1 MRRFVLPLSV
11 ALLLASAPFASVV
24 SPLALAQSSIP
35 ATPPTSS
42 PVQTSP
48 TSTPLALTAPVGTV
62 REYRGNEV
70 TRVTFTGGDFVL
82 TGVPEAEAKDAQA
95 QFQTALKSRSGE
107 TVQAFKQF
115 VKVLPAAGTAGKLLY
130 TSILTDEGEEPL
142 TLRSV
147 RSLAATS
154 AGTLTFQPD
163 ESPANADPLAGI
175 LGNLN
180 TLLAALH
187 ADLLANFDPAAFGI
201 LGKPLTPGAVF
212 TRTKTLKPSN
222 PLAGVGTGNRETQDI
237 SVEQQLRFEGVQ
249 GGLLVFSRAARIVQ
263 GQQIVTGQS
272 ANLTTT
278 LSNYTLT
285 GELRVT
291 RDGLPVSAT
300 RTESYAAEVKGK
312 LTAPEGQDAGEA
324 TFSLQLGGTSVL
336 TLTAVR

>member
-1 MRRFVLPLSV
+1 MRRLLLPLSV
-11 ALLLASAPFASVV
+11 ALLASAV
-24 SPLALAQSSIP
+24 AQSSIP
-35 ATPPTSS
+35 ATPLTPST
-42 PVQTSP
+42 PVRQSP
-48 TSTPLALTAPVGTV
+48 TVPTASTLSLAPVTLAAPVGTV

-95 QFQTALKSRSGE
+95 QFLAALKSRSGE
-107 TVQAFKQF
+107 TVQPFKQF
-115 VKVLPAAGTAGKLLY
+115 VKVLPAAGTPGKLLY
-130 TSILTDEGEEPL
+130 TSLLTEAGEEPL

-147 RSLAATS
+147 RTLGASD
-154 AGTLTFQPD
+154 TLTFQPD

-222 PLAGVGTGNRETQDI
+222 PLAGLGTGNRETQAI

-249 GGLLVFSRAARIVQ
+249 NGLLVFSRAARIVQ
-263 GQQIVTGQS
+263 NQQIVTGQS

-278 LSNYTLT
+278 LNSYTLS
-285 GELRVT
+285 GELRV
-291 RDGLPVSAT
+291 RPDGLPVSAT

-324 TFSLQLGGTSVL
+324 NFSLQLGGTSML
-336 TLTAVR
+336 TLTPVR

>member
-1 MRRFVLPLSV
+1 MRRFLLPLSV
-11 ALLLASAPFASVV
+11 ALLLVPAPFVA
-24 SPLALAQSSIP
+24 ALAQSSVPAIP
-35 ATPPTSS
+35 PVSSSAPTTPAPTSL
-42 PVQTSP
+42 T
-48 TSTPLALTAPVGTV
+48 LTAPVGTV

-82 TGVPEAEAKDAQA
+82 TGVPEAEAQDAQA
-95 QFQTALKSRSGE
+95 QFLAALKSRSGE
-107 TVQAFKQF
+107 TVQPFKQF
-115 VKVLPAAGTAGKLLY
+115 VKVLPAAGTPGKLLY
-130 TSILTDEGEEPL
+130 TSILTDEGQEPL

-147 RSLAATS
+147 RTLGASATLA
-154 AGTLTFQPD
+154 FQPD
-163 ESPANADPLAGI
+163 ESPENADPLAGI

-187 ADLLANFDPAAFGI
+187 ADLIANFDPAAFGI
-201 LGKPLTPGAVF
+201 LGKPLTPGTVF
-212 TRTKTLKPSN
+212 TRTKTLKPNN
-222 PLAGVGTGNRETQDI
+222 PLAGLGTGNRETQAI

-278 LSNYTLT
+278 LSSYTLT

-324 TFSLQLGGTSVL
+324 NFSLQLGGSSVL
-336 TLTAVR
+336 TLTSVR

>member
-1 MRRFVLPLSV
+1 MRRFLLLLSV
-11 ALLLASAPFASVV
+11 ALSFASAP
-24 SPLALAQSSIP
+24 LAPAVAQSSIP
-35 ATPPTSS
+35 ATPPR
-42 PVQTSP
+42 PVRQAFTLPAASTLP
-48 TSTPLALTAPVGTV
+48 TMPITLTAPVGTV

-107 TVQAFKQF
+107 TVQPFKQF
-115 VKVLPAAGTAGKLLY
+115 VKVLPAAGTPGKLLY
-130 TSILTDEGEEPL
+130 TSILTDEGAEPL

-147 RSLAATS
+147 RTLGASAT
-154 AGTLTFQPD
+154 LIFQPD
-163 ESPANADPLAGI
+163 ESPENADPLAGI

-201 LGKPLTPGAVF
+201 LGKPLTPGTVF

-222 PLAGVGTGNRETQDI
+222 PLAGLGTGNRETQAI

-249 GGLLVFSRAARIVQ
+249 SGLLVFSRTARIVQ

-278 LSNYTLT
+278 LSNYSLS
-285 GELRVT
+285 GELRV
-291 RDGLPVSAT
+291 RPDGLPVSAT

-312 LTAPEGQDAGEA
+312 LTAPEGQDAGEVN
-324 TFSLQLGGTSVL
+324 FSLQLGGSSVL
-336 TLTAVR
+336 TLTSVR

>member
-1 MRRFVLPLSV
+1 MRRFLLPLCV
-11 ALLLASAPFASVV
+11 ALLASAV
-24 SPLALAQSSIP
+24 AQSSIP
-35 ATPPTSS
+35 AVPPT
-42 PVQTSP
+42 PVGQVFTLP
-48 TSTPLALTAPVGTV
+48 DAFTLPGLPITLTAPVGTV
-62 REYRGNEV
+62 RDYRGNEV
-70 TRVTFTGGDFVL
+70 SRVTFTGGDFVL

-107 TVQAFKQF
+107 TVQPFKQF
-115 VKVLPAAGTAGKLLY
+115 VKVLPAAGTPGKLLY

-147 RSLAATS
+147 RGLAANG
-154 AGTLTFQPD
+154 AGTLIFQPD
-163 ESPANADPLAGI
+163 ESPENADPLAGI

-201 LGKPLTPGAVF
+201 LGRPLTPGAVF

-222 PLAGVGTGNRETQDI
+222 PLAGLGTGNRETQAI

-278 LSNYTLT
+278 LSSYTLT
-285 GELRVT
+285 GELRV
-291 RDGLPVSAT
+291 RPDGLPVSAT

-324 TFSLQLGGTSVL
+324 NFSLQLGGTSVL